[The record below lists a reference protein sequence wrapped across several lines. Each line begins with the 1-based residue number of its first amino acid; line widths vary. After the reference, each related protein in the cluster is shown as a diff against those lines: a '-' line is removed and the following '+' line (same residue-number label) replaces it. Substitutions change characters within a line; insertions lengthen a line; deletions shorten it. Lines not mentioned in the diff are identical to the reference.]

1 MDMEI
6 PVASSIKNP
15 IQAKNA
21 TMAMQV
27 YWVKYL
33 SFFWAK
39 LTFCALPAEAS
50 GLVSA
55 LGSALLSVLDSALDS
70 ALLSDSDSALELPDD
85 VLDDAD
91 DELLVLWEE
100 LPELAE
106 EDEEDVLP
114 EGPAWD
120 EDELLVEP
128 DSLVTPL
135 PIVMVRVLLLTLQSL

>member
-1 MDMEI
+1 M
-6 PVASSIKNP
+6 
-15 IQAKNA
+15 
-21 TMAMQV
+21 
-27 YWVKYL
+27 L
-33 SFFWAK
+33 
-39 LTFCALPAEAS
+39 
-50 GLVSA
+50 SA
-55 LGSALLSVLDSALDS
+55 LDPASLSALDSALDSALLSVLDSSLDSALDS

-135 PIVMVRVLLLTLQSL
+135 PMVMVRVLLLTLQSL

>member
-1 MDMEI
+1 M
-6 PVASSIKNP
+6 
-15 IQAKNA
+15 
-21 TMAMQV
+21 
-27 YWVKYL
+27 L
-33 SFFWAK
+33 
-39 LTFCALPAEAS
+39 
-50 GLVSA
+50 SA
-55 LGSALLSVLDSALDS
+55 LDSASLSALDSASLSALDSASLSALDSALDS

-114 EGPAWD
+114 EEPAWD

-135 PIVMVRVLLLTLQSL
+135 PMVMVRVLLLTSVSYTHLTLPTSLQV

>member
-1 MDMEI
+1 M
-6 PVASSIKNP
+6 
-15 IQAKNA
+15 
-21 TMAMQV
+21 
-27 YWVKYL
+27 L
-33 SFFWAK
+33 SAFD
-39 LTFCALPAEAS
+39 
-50 GLVSA
+50 SA
-55 LGSALLSVLDSALDS
+55 LGSEAASDLDSG
-70 ALLSDSDSALELPDD
+70 LLSDSGSALELPDA

-114 EGPAWD
+114 EEPAWD

-135 PIVMVRVLLLTLQSL
+135 PMVMVRVLLLTSQSL

>member
-1 MDMEI
+1 M
-6 PVASSIKNP
+6 
-15 IQAKNA
+15 
-21 TMAMQV
+21 
-27 YWVKYL
+27 
-33 SFFWAK
+33 
-39 LTFCALPAEAS
+39 
-50 GLVSA
+50 VSA
-55 LGSALLSVLDSALDS
+55 LGSALDSASLS

-106 EDEEDVLP
+106 EEDVLP

-135 PIVMVRVLLLTLQSL
+135 PMVMVRVLLLTLQSL

>member
-1 MDMEI
+1 M
-6 PVASSIKNP
+6 
-15 IQAKNA
+15 
-21 TMAMQV
+21 
-27 YWVKYL
+27 L
-33 SFFWAK
+33 SD
-39 LTFCALPAEAS
+39 LD
-50 GLVSA
+50 SA
-55 LGSALLSVLDSALDS
+55 FDSALLSVLDSAFDSALDSALLSDLDSAFDSALDS
-70 ALLSDSDSALELPDD
+70 ALLSDSDSALELLDA

-114 EGPAWD
+114 EEPAWD

-135 PIVMVRVLLLTLQSL
+135 PMVMVRVLLLTLQSL